1 MPAVALTP
9 AQNEALIREVDDA
22 VRQDSLVSFWRGY
35 GKLVIGL
42 IIGGLAAFA
51 GFLLWQ
57 NHQKSQAERA
67 SDAFARLLASANT
80 NRIDPA
86 ERATIEGSGSIGY
99 SAAVKLAEAAI
110 ALRKNDIKTAANAYH
125 AVVTD
130 ESAPQPYRDVALIRQ
145 TAAEFDALKPDVI
158 IARLKPLAVTGNPWF
173 GSAGELTAIAHLK
186 AGRAIEA
193 AAMLAAVV
201 RDPAVPQTIKLR
213 AAQLAGTLGVDTV
226 LPATAQ
232 N

>member
-1 MPAVALTP
+1 VALTP

-35 GKLVIGL
+35 GKLVIGM
-42 IIGGLAAFA
+42 IIGGLAVFG

-57 NHQKSQAERA
+57 NHQKSQAEKA

-86 ERATIEGSGSIGY
+86 ERAAIESSGSNGY
-99 SAAVKLAEAAI
+99 SAALKLAEAAI
-110 ALRKNDIKTAANAYH
+110 ALRKNDTKAAANAYS
-125 AVVTD
+125 AVVAD
-130 ESAPQPYRDVALIRQ
+130 EGAPQPYRDVALIRQ
-145 TAAEFDALKPDVI
+145 TAAEFDTLKPDEI
-158 IARLKPLAVTGNPWF
+158 IARLKPLAVAGNPWF

-186 AGRAIEA
+186 AGRPIEA
-193 AAMLAAVV
+193 GTMLAALV

-213 AAQLAGTLGVDTV
+213 AAQLAGTLGIDTV
-226 LPATAQ
+226 LPTPAQ